1 MGEVW
6 EDASTKVAY
15 SQRRKYLL
23 GSELHGVMNYP
34 FRTALLAYLKGGN
47 ADDFRDAMETLRENY
62 PHDAF
67 YSAMNFLG
75 THDTPRIL
83 TMLGADQVPQSKDE
97 RAAFRL
103 SPEQRKKG
111 LALVRLAALI
121 LFTFPGSPTDY
132 YGDEAGMEGCED
144 PFNRGAYPWGHEDK
158 DLKAR
163 FSLLGQL
170 RKQRQSL
177 QSGSI
182 QWLRASGSLLAFAR
196 ELPQERTVTVV
207 NADALSHILTLPWT
221 APFAMDR
228 LSGQSFPVKDGI
240 LTVELPPYGGLLL
253 T

>member
-1 MGEVW
+1 
-6 EDASTKVAY
+6 
-15 SQRRKYLL
+15 
-23 GSELHGVMNYP
+23 
-34 FRTALLAYLKGGN
+34 
-47 ADDFRDAMETLRENY
+47 
-62 PHDAF
+62 
-67 YSAMNFLG
+67 
-75 THDTPRIL
+75 
-83 TMLGADQVPQSKDE
+83 
-97 RAAFRL
+97 
-103 SPEQRKKG
+103 
-111 LALVRLAALI
+111 
-121 LFTFPGSPTDY
+121 
-132 YGDEAGMEGCED
+132 MEGCED

-182 QWLRASGSLLAFAR
+182 QWLCASGSLLAFAR